1 MDMNIQDPQARRMA
15 QELAE
20 LTGQSLTDAVKMAL
34 QQALIK
40 IKATKPDPQPRPL
53 VDRLNEI
60 ALRCAALPD
69 YDTRSAD
76 EILGYDE
83 HGLPNYPVGWVR
95 PSKP

>member
-1 MDMNIQDPQARRMA
+1 MGMNIQDPQAHRMA

-34 QQALIK
+34 QQALAK
-40 IKATKPDPQPRPL
+40 FKASKTAPQPRPL

-69 YDTRSAD
+69 YDNRSAD

-83 HGLPNYPVGWVR
+83 HGLP
-95 PSKP
+95 S

>member
-1 MDMNIQDPQARRMA
+1 MNIPDPQAHRMA

-34 QQALIK
+34 QQALAK
-40 IKATKPDPQPRPL
+40 LKTSKPDPQPLPL

-69 YDTRSAD
+69 YDNRSVD

-83 HGLPNYPVGWVR
+83 HGLP
-95 PSKP
+95 S

>member
-1 MDMNIQDPQARRMA
+1 MGMTIQDPQAQGMA

-20 LTGQSLTDAVKMAL
+20 LTGQSLTDAIKMAL
-34 QQALIK
+34 KQTLLQV
-40 IKATKPDPQPRPL
+40 KASQNAPRPL

-69 YDTRSAD
+69 YDSRSAD

-83 HGLPNYPVGWVR
+83 QGLP
-95 PSKP
+95 S